1 MTKMMMTPLPPADIS
16 IPSLPSPSPE
26 SEVLSPIH
34 LVAVGAAA
42 GRVAKIDH
50 AVDDI
55 SLAGKRKMSER
66 VGGRPASE
74 EGTTNRVTN
83 QQPFLAKYTYLQF
96 HKCPAF
102 FRNPL
107 AMLIFATRMEGA
119 STHWR
124 ERGPLFCRPEG
135 VGWT

>member
-26 SEVLSPIH
+26 SEVLSSIH

-66 VGGRPASE
+66 VGGRTASE
-74 EGTTNRVTN
+74 EGD
-83 QQPFLAKYTYLQF
+83 
-96 HKCPAF
+96 H
-102 FRNPL
+102 
-107 AMLIFATRMEGA
+107 E
-119 STHWR
+119 
-124 ERGPLFCRPEG
+124 
-135 VGWT
+135 